1 MKQFL
6 DQDGVQY
13 FWNKVQQNF
22 ANLSDNG
29 KVPANQLPSYVDD
42 VLEYGT
48 FNTFPTTGEDGKIYV
63 AQDTNLT
70 YRWSGTRYV
79 EISQSLALGET
90 SSTAYPGDK
99 GKQLSED
106 LKAEIGRSKHEDAS
120 IREAIAA
127 EQNRAE
133 TSEKNN
139 RGLIQK
145 NASDIA
151 IETNNRISGDEA
163 LSVSINA
170 EKDARQDADDKEK
183 LARIEADNKEK
194 AERQSEDNLIKA
206 KIQQEQTRAE
216 NAEKLISNNLNS
228 EISRAKAAEKV
239 LTTNL
244 NAEITNRKS
253 EISRLDTK
261 IEAEATRATNAETT
275 ITTNL
280 NAETSRAKAAEKTL
294 TDNLNAEITNR
305 TDEVTRLDGKID
317 DEASR
322 AKTAESGLTNNL
334 NTEIARAKKAEQQEA
349 KNRSDADDAIKNLL
363 NTEVSRAKSEESK
376 LSASIA
382 TETSRATTAEDALS
396 DRITAEQNRAIT
408 AEGTLTD
415 NLNSEISD
423 RKKAI
428 KVESDRAKAAE
439 QQESKSRADADDA
452 IKSLLSAETSRA
464 TTAENDLSDRITS
477 EKNRATTA
485 EDTITSNLN
494 SEISERTKAIKAESD
509 RAKAA
514 EQAIQANLGSITI
527 SKVASTDATIAASY
541 QLQVNGEAKGTTIDI
556 AKDQSIKDINVLD
569 MNATLKADGTIQAGS
584 PIGSTA
590 LCISYILADGTYK
603 LAKLDYSKFLE
614 ETEFANGLEV
624 NNHKIYVKINQL
636 SESFLSVS
644 SAGVKLTGVQNAINT
659 AVDAERVAREAE
671 CKQIKDSITQSGQG
685 STVALDAEIK
695 RAKEAEAAITSN
707 LNNHISDYRNPHKV
721 TKAQV
726 GLSDVDNTSDA
737 DKPVSNATQTEL
749 DKKANQTEVN
759 RLQQTITN
767 LQTTIQQLQ
776 SQITNMSTTIES
788 VQNNITNMQTTI
800 NTLPTVDSNDAK
812 YLRKDKNDVTPYT
825 ITAKALYKA

>member
-13 FWNKVQQNF
+13 LWNKVRQNF
-22 ANLSDNG
+22 ANLSNNG

-139 RGLIQK
+139 RSLIQK

-170 EKDARQDADDKEK
+170 EKDARQDADNKEK

-216 NAEKLISNNLNS
+216 NAEKLISNNLNN
-228 EISRAKAAEKV
+228 EISRAKTTESV
-239 LTTNL
+239 LTDSL
-244 NAEITNRKS
+244 NGEI
-253 EISRLDTK
+253 
-261 IEAEATRATNAETT
+261 A
-275 ITTNL
+275 
-280 NAETSRAKAAEKTL
+280 RAKAAE
-294 TDNLNAEITNR
+294 
-305 TDEVTRLDGKID
+305 
-317 DEASR
+317 
-322 AKTAESGLTNNL
+322 
-334 NTEIARAKKAEQQEA
+334 QHEA
-349 KNRSDADDAIKNLL
+349 KSRSDADDSIKNLL

-376 LSASIA
+376 LSASIT
-382 TETSRATTAEDALS
+382 TETSRATTAENALS
-396 DRITAEQNRAIT
+396 DRITVEQSRAIT

-439 QQESKSRADADDA
+439 QQESKSRSDADDA

-477 EKNRATTA
+477 ENSRATTA
-485 EDTITSNLN
+485 ENTITNNLN
-494 SEISERTKAIKAESD
+494 SEISDRKEAIKAESD

-514 EQAIQANLGSITI
+514 EQAMQANLGSITI
-527 SKVASTDATIAASY
+527 AKVTSDDATIAASY

-569 MNATLKADGTIQAGS
+569 MNATLNDNGTIKAGN
-584 PIGSTA
+584 PVGSTA

-603 LAKLDYSKFLE
+603 LAKLDYSRFLE
-614 ETEFANGLEV
+614 ETEFSNGLEV
-624 NNHKIYVKINQL
+624 NNHKIYVKVDQL
-636 SESFLSVS
+636 SESFLTVS
-644 SAGVKLTGVQNAINT
+644 SAGVKIAGVQNAINT

-695 RAKEAEAAITSN
+695 RAKEAEATITSN
-707 LNNHISDYRNPHKV
+707 LNNHISDYKNPHKV

-749 DKKANQTEVN
+749 DKKANQTQVN
-759 RLQQTITN
+759 QLQQTITN
-767 LQTTIQQLQ
+767 LQSTIQQLQ
-776 SQITNMSTTIES
+776 SQVTNMSTTIES

>member
-48 FNTFPTTGEDGKIYV
+48 FNTFPATGEDGKIYV

-90 SSTAYPGDK
+90 STTAYPGNK

-106 LKAEIGRSKHEDAS
+106 LNAEIGRAKHEEAD
-120 IREAIAA
+120 IRAALVA

-133 TSEKNN
+133 VAEKNN
-139 RGLIQK
+139 RSLIQK

-206 KIQQEQTRAE
+206 KIQQEQTRAQ
-216 NAEKLISNNLNS
+216 NAEKLITNNLNS
-228 EISRAKAAEKV
+228 EISRAKA
-239 LTTNL
+239 
-244 NAEITNRKS
+244 S
-253 EISRLDTK
+253 
-261 IEAEATRATNAETT
+261 
-275 ITTNL
+275 
-280 NAETSRAKAAEKTL
+280 
-294 TDNLNAEITNR
+294 
-305 TDEVTRLDGKID
+305 
-317 DEASR
+317 
-322 AKTAESGLTNNL
+322 
-334 NTEIARAKKAEQQEA
+334 EQQEA
-349 KNRSDADDAIKNLL
+349 KSRSDADDAIKALL
-363 NTEVSRAKSEESK
+363 NTEINRAKAEESSIRSSVTTEKNRAESSEAELRTLIDKNSSDIVKEQQARQAADNTLTTNLATEKQTRIDADNAIKTLLDTEVKRAKSEESK
-376 LSASIA
+376 LTTSIA

-396 DRITAEQNRAIT
+396 DRITAEQNRA
-408 AEGTLTD
+408 
-415 NLNSEISD
+415 
-423 RKKAI
+423 
-428 KVESDRAKAAE
+428 
-439 QQESKSRADADDA
+439 
-452 IKSLLSAETSRA
+452 

-477 EKNRATTA
+477 EKNRATAA
-485 EDTITSNLN
+485 ENAITNNLN
-494 SEISERTKAIKAESD
+494 SEISDRKEAIKAESD

-514 EQAIQANLGSITI
+514 EQTMQANLGSITI
-527 SKVASTDATIAASY
+527 AKVSSDDATIAASY

-569 MNATLKADGTIQAGS
+569 MNATLNDNGTIKAGN
-584 PIGSTA
+584 PVGSTA

-603 LAKLDYSKFLE
+603 LAKLDYSRFLE
-614 ETEFANGLEV
+614 ETEFSNGLEV
-624 NNHKIYVKINQL
+624 NNHKIYVKVDQL

-644 SAGVKLTGVQNAINT
+644 STGVKITGVQNAINT

-695 RAKEAEAAITSN
+695 RAKEAEATITSN
-707 LNNHISDYRNPHKV
+707 LNNHISDYKNPHKV

-749 DKKANQTEVN
+749 DKKANQTQVN
-759 RLQQTITN
+759 QLQQTITN
-767 LQTTIQQLQ
+767 LQSTIQQLQ
-776 SQITNMSTTIES
+776 RQVTNMSTTIES

-800 NTLPTVDSNDAK
+800 NTLPTADSNDAK
-812 YLRKDKNDVTPYT
+812 YLRKDKDDVTPYT

>member
-106 LKAEIGRSKHEDAS
+106 LKAEIS
-120 IREAIAA
+120 
-127 EQNRAE
+127 RA
-133 TSEKNN
+133 
-139 RGLIQK
+139 
-145 NASDIA
+145 NAS
-151 IETNNRISGDEA
+151 
-163 LSVSINA
+163 
-170 EKDARQDADDKEK
+170 
-183 LARIEADNKEK
+183 
-194 AERQSEDNLIKA
+194 
-206 KIQQEQTRAE
+206 E
-216 NAEKLISNNLNS
+216 N
-228 EISRAKAAEKV
+228 V

-244 NAEITNRKS
+244 NTEITNRNS
-253 EISRLDTK
+253 QISRLDTK
-261 IEAEATRATNAETT
+261 IETEATRATNAETT

-280 NAETSRAKAAEKTL
+280 NAE
-294 TDNLNAEITNR
+294 
-305 TDEVTRLDGKID
+305 
-317 DEASR
+317 
-322 AKTAESGLTNNL
+322 
-334 NTEIARAKKAEQQEA
+334 IARAKKAEQQET

-363 NTEVSRAKSEESK
+363 NTEVSRANTEESK
-376 LSASIA
+376 LSASIT
-382 TETSRATTAEDALS
+382 TETSRATTAEGALS

-408 AEGTLTD
+408 AEGILTD

-428 KVESDRAKAAE
+428 KTESDRAKAAE
-439 QQESKSRADADDA
+439 QQESKSRADTDDA

-464 TTAENDLSDRITS
+464 TTAENDLSDRVTS

-485 EDTITSNLN
+485 ENIITNNLN
-494 SEISERTKAIKAESD
+494 SEISDRKEAIKAESD

-514 EQAIQANLGSITI
+514 EQAMQAKLGSITI
-527 SKVASTDATIAASY
+527 VKVASDDATIAASY
-541 QLQVNGEAKGTTIDI
+541 QLQVNGEANGATIDI

-569 MNATLKADGTIQAGS
+569 MNATLNDDGTIKAGN
-584 PIGSTA
+584 PVGSTA
-590 LCISYILADGTYK
+590 LCISYILSNGTYK
-603 LAKLDYSKFLE
+603 LAKLDYSRFLE
-614 ETEFANGLEV
+614 ETEFSNGLQV
-624 NNHKIYVKINQL
+624 NNHKIYVKVDQL

-644 SAGVKLTGVQNAINT
+644 SAGLKIAGVQNAINT

-685 STVALDAEIK
+685 STVALNAEIK

-707 LNNHISDYRNPHKV
+707 LNNHISDYHNPHKV

-749 DKKANQTEVN
+749 DKKANQTQVN
-759 RLQQTITN
+759 QLQQTITN

>member
-13 FWNKVQQNF
+13 LWNKVRQNF
-22 ANLSDNG
+22 ANLSNNG

-216 NAEKLISNNLNS
+216 NAEKLISNNLNT

-261 IEAEATRATNAETT
+261 IEAEATRATNAETA

-294 TDNLNAEITNR
+294 TDNLN
-305 TDEVTRLDGKID
+305 
-317 DEASR
+317 
-322 AKTAESGLTNNL
+322 
-334 NTEIARAKKAEQQEA
+334 TEIARAKTAEQQEA

-415 NLNSEISD
+415 NLNSEIS
-423 RKKAI
+423 
-428 KVESDRAKAAE
+428 
-439 QQESKSRADADDA
+439 
-452 IKSLLSAETSRA
+452 
-464 TTAENDLSDRITS
+464 
-477 EKNRATTA
+477 
-485 EDTITSNLN
+485 
-494 SEISERTKAIKAESD
+494 ERTKAIKAESD

-527 SKVASTDATIAASY
+527 SKVTSTDATIAASY

-569 MNATLKADGTIQAGS
+569 MNATLNDNGTIKAGN
-584 PIGSTA
+584 PVGSTA

-614 ETEFANGLEV
+614 ETEFSNGLEV
-624 NNHKIYVKINQL
+624 NNHKIYVKIDQL

-644 SAGVKLTGVQNAINT
+644 PAGVKLTGVQNAINT

-707 LNNHISDYRNPHKV
+707 LNNHISDYHNPHKV

-749 DKKANQTEVN
+749 DKKANQAEVN

>member
-13 FWNKVQQNF
+13 LWNKVRQNF
-22 ANLSDNG
+22 ANLSNNG

-90 SSTAYPGDK
+90 STTAYPGDK
-99 GKQLSED
+99 GKQLSEG
-106 LKAEIGRSKHEDAS
+106 LNAEIGRAKHEEAD
-120 IREAIAA
+120 IRADLLA

-133 TSEKNN
+133 VAEKNN
-139 RGLIQK
+139 RSLIQK

-163 LSVSINA
+163 LSVSINT
-170 EKDARQDADDKEK
+170 EKTARQDADDKEK
-183 LARIEADNKEK
+183 LARKEADDKEK

-206 KIQQEQTRAE
+206 KLEQEQTRAQ
-216 NAEKLISNNLNS
+216 NAEKLITNNLNS
-228 EISRAKAAEKV
+228 EISRAKAAEGV

-261 IEAEATRATNAETT
+261 IEAEATRATNAETA
-275 ITTNL
+275 ITT
-280 NAETSRAKAAEKTL
+280 
-294 TDNLNAEITNR
+294 
-305 TDEVTRLDGKID
+305 
-317 DEASR
+317 
-322 AKTAESGLTNNL
+322 NL

-363 NTEVSRAKSEESK
+363 NTEVSRAKSEEESIRSSVTAEKNRAESSESELRTLIDKNSSDITKEQQARQTADNTLTANLATEKQARIDADNSIKTLLDTEVKRAKSEESK
-376 LSASIA
+376 LTTSIT
-382 TETSRATTAEDALS
+382 TEANRATTAESDLS
-396 DRITAEQNRAIT
+396 DRITAEKNRATAAESTIT
-408 AEGTLTD
+408 N

-423 RKKAI
+423 RK
-428 KVESDRAKAAE
+428 E
-439 QQESKSRADADDA
+439 
-452 IKSLLSAETSRA
+452 
-464 TTAENDLSDRITS
+464 
-477 EKNRATTA
+477 
-485 EDTITSNLN
+485 
-494 SEISERTKAIKAESD
+494 AIKAESD

-514 EQAIQANLGSITI
+514 EQAMQTNLGSITI
-527 SKVASTDATIAASY
+527 AKVTPNDTTTAASY
-541 QLQVNGEAKGTTIDI
+541 QLQVNGEAKGVTIDI

-569 MNATLKADGTIQAGS
+569 TNATLKADGTIQAGS
-584 PIGSTA
+584 PVGSTA

-624 NNHKIYVKINQL
+624 KDHKVHVKVDPS

-644 SAGVKLTGVQNAINT
+644 STGVKISGVQNAINT

-707 LNNHISDYRNPHKV
+707 LNNHIQDYQNPHKV
-721 TKAQV
+721 TKDQV
-726 GLSDVDNTSDA
+726 GLSNVDNTSDA
-737 DKPVSNATQTEL
+737 DKPVSDATQTEL
-749 DKKANQTEVN
+749 DKKANQTYVN
-759 RLQQTITN
+759 QLQQTITN

-776 SQITNMSTTIES
+776 TKVNNMSTTIES

-800 NTLPTVDSNDAK
+800 STLPTVDNNDAK
-812 YLRKDKNDVTPYT
+812 YLRKDKDDSTPYT
-825 ITAKALYKA
+825 ITAKALYKAQL

>member
-48 FNTFPTTGEDGKIYV
+48 FNTFPATGEDGKIYV

-90 SSTAYPGDK
+90 STTAYPGNK

-106 LKAEIGRSKHEDAS
+106 LNAEIGRAKHEEAD
-120 IREAIAA
+120 IRAALLA

-133 TSEKNN
+133 VAEKNN
-139 RGLIQK
+139 KSLIQK
-145 NASDIA
+145 NASDIT

-163 LSVSINA
+163 LSVNINA

-183 LARIEADNKEK
+183 LARKEADDKEK
-194 AERQSEDNLIKA
+194 TERQSEDNLIRSKLE
-206 KIQQEQTRAE
+206 QEQTRAQ
-216 NAEKLISNNLNS
+216 NAEKLITNNLNS
-228 EISRAKAAEKV
+228 EISRAKA
-239 LTTNL
+239 
-244 NAEITNRKS
+244 S
-253 EISRLDTK
+253 
-261 IEAEATRATNAETT
+261 
-275 ITTNL
+275 
-280 NAETSRAKAAEKTL
+280 
-294 TDNLNAEITNR
+294 
-305 TDEVTRLDGKID
+305 
-317 DEASR
+317 
-322 AKTAESGLTNNL
+322 
-334 NTEIARAKKAEQQEA
+334 EQQEA
-349 KNRSDADDAIKNLL
+349 KSRSDADDAIKALL
-363 NTEVSRAKSEESK
+363 NTEINRAKAEESSIRSSVTTEKNRAESSEAELRTLINKNSSDIVKEQQARQAADNTLTTNLATEKQTRIDADNAIKTLLDTEVKRAKSEESK
-376 LSASIA
+376 LTTSIA

-396 DRITAEQNRAIT
+396 DRITAEQNRA
-408 AEGTLTD
+408 
-415 NLNSEISD
+415 
-423 RKKAI
+423 
-428 KVESDRAKAAE
+428 
-439 QQESKSRADADDA
+439 
-452 IKSLLSAETSRA
+452 

-477 EKNRATTA
+477 EKNRATAA
-485 EDTITSNLN
+485 ENTITNNLN
-494 SEISERTKAIKAESD
+494 SEISDRKEAIKAESD

-514 EQAIQANLGSITI
+514 EQTMQANLGSITI
-527 SKVASTDATIAASY
+527 AKVSSDDATIAASY

-569 MNATLKADGTIQAGS
+569 MNATLNDNGTIKAGN
-584 PIGSTA
+584 PVGSTA

-603 LAKLDYSKFLE
+603 LAKLDYSRFLE
-614 ETEFANGLEV
+614 ETEFSNGLEV
-624 NNHKIYVKINQL
+624 NNHKIYVKVDQL

-644 SAGVKLTGVQNAINT
+644 STGVKITGVQNAINA

-695 RAKEAEAAITSN
+695 RAKEAEATITSN
-707 LNNHISDYRNPHKV
+707 LNNHISDYKNPHKV

-749 DKKANQTEVN
+749 DKKANQTQVN
-759 RLQQTITN
+759 QLQQTITN
-767 LQTTIQQLQ
+767 LQSTIQQLQ
-776 SQITNMSTTIES
+776 RQVTNMSTTIES

-812 YLRKDKNDVTPYT
+812 YLRKDKDDVTPYT

>member
-13 FWNKVQQNF
+13 LWNKVHQNF
-22 ANLSDNG
+22 ANLSNNG

-48 FNTFPTTGEDGKIYV
+48 FNTFPVTGEDGKIYV

-139 RGLIQK
+139 RSLIQK

-151 IETNNRISGDEA
+151 IETNNRISGDDA
-163 LSVSINA
+163 LSVRINA
-170 EKDARQDADDKEK
+170 EKNARQDADNKEK

-228 EISRAKAAEKV
+228 EISRAKAAEK
-239 LTTNL
+239 
-244 NAEITNRKS
+244 
-253 EISRLDTK
+253 
-261 IEAEATRATNAETT
+261 
-275 ITTNL
+275 
-280 NAETSRAKAAEKTL
+280 TL
-294 TDNLNAEITNR
+294 TDNLNAEIANR
-305 TDEVTRLDGKID
+305 TSEVTRLDKKVDSEI
-317 DEASR
+317 SR
-322 AKTAESGLTNNL
+322 AKTAESDLTDSL
-334 NTEIARAKKAEQQEA
+334 NGEIARAKKAEQQEA
-349 KNRSDADDAIKNLL
+349 KNRSDADDAIKTLL

-376 LSASIA
+376 LSASIT
-382 TETSRATTAEDALS
+382 TETSRATTVENALS
-396 DRITAEQNRAIT
+396 DRITAEQSRAIA

-415 NLNSEISD
+415 NLNSEKAD
-423 RKKAI
+423 RKEAI
-428 KVESDRAKAAE
+428 KTESDRAKAAE
-439 QQESKSRADADDA
+439 QQESKSRSDADDA
-452 IKSLLSAETSRA
+452 IKSLLGAETSRA

-485 EDTITSNLN
+485 ENTITNNLN
-494 SEISERTKAIKAESD
+494 SEISDRKEAIKAESD

-514 EQAIQANLGSITI
+514 EQAIQANLGSII
-527 SKVASTDATIAASY
+527 IAKVSSDDTTVAASY

-569 MNATLKADGTIQAGS
+569 MNATLNDNGTIKAGN
-584 PIGSTA
+584 PVGSTA

-603 LAKLDYSKFLE
+603 LAKLDYSRFLE
-614 ETEFANGLEV
+614 ETEFSNGLEV
-624 NNHKIYVKINQL
+624 NNHKIYVKVDQL

-644 SAGVKLTGVQNAINT
+644 SAGVKIAGVQNAINT

-695 RAKEAEAAITSN
+695 RAKEAEATITSN
-707 LNNHISDYRNPHKV
+707 LNNHISDYKNPHKV

-749 DKKANQTEVN
+749 DKKANQTQVN
-759 RLQQTITN
+759 QLQQTITN
-767 LQTTIQQLQ
+767 LQSTIQQLQ
-776 SQITNMSTTIES
+776 SQVNNMSTTIES
-788 VQNNITNMQTTI
+788 VQNNITNIQTTI
-800 NTLPTVDSNDAK
+800 STLPTVDNNDAK